1 MNNKKDNSFKT
12 VCMYAHVYRKIYLLI
27 FIYIYR
33 YVVDV
38 YECVINK
45 ISNN

>member
-12 VCMYAHVYRKIYLLI
+12 ACMHMYIEKYI

-38 YECVINK
+38 YECIINK